1 MFAYVYA
8 FLQRVKVDR
17 KGVTAME
24 YAVMAAAIIA
34 VLAVAMTTFYGALS
48 SKFGSIGSSL

>member
-1 MFAYVYA
+1 MFAYLFA
-8 FLQRVKVDR
+8 LLERVKVDR

-34 VLAVAMTTFYGALS
+34 VLAVAMTSFYTALS
-48 SKFGSIGSSL
+48 TKFTNIGNSL

>member
-1 MFAYVYA
+1 MFAYLFA
-8 FLQRVKVDR
+8 LLERVKVDR

-34 VLAVAMTTFYGALS
+34 VLAVAMTTFYTALQT
-48 SKFGSIGSSL
+48 KFAAIASGL